1 MLNKAAL
8 PLFVRNDGSMVSVC
22 TQTQQQQRKH
32 CMLYCMLRSHG
43 HGLWA
48 ALYRCG
54 QMCCLSASPP
64 SCPCGDMRCGQ
75 KPPESSPRATV
86 VEVRSVAIGDPPPN
100 HHHYPKTPPPHTP
113 TPHCHLLPLLVCS
126 SYTCGHLYPHH
137 ANQSQVCGCGEWVV
151 GGGVPCLVYM

>member
-86 VEVRSVAIGDPPPN
+86 VEVRSVAIGGPPPQKKSPPLPQN
-100 HHHYPKTPPPHTP
+100 PPSTYTNTPLPPPP
-113 TPHCHLLPLLVCS
+113 P
-126 SYTCGHLYPHH
+126 
-137 ANQSQVCGCGEWVV
+137 
-151 GGGVPCLVYM
+151 PCLLLIHMWPLVSPSC

>member
-1 MLNKAAL
+1 MNKAAL

-48 ALYRCG
+48 ALYTWG

-86 VEVRSVAIGDPPPN
+86 VEVRSVAIGGPPP
-100 HHHYPKTPPPHTP
+100 PKKITTTTPKPPLHIHQHPTATSSPSLSAPHT
-113 TPHCHLLPLLVCS
+113 HVA
-126 SYTCGHLYPHH
+126 TCIPIMLIRARFVAVESG
-137 ANQSQVCGCGEWVV
+137 
-151 GGGVPCLVYM
+151 